1 MTIFTCVQFCFV
13 TVDSTAAVASLVC
26 VPNLRVR
33 ITPFGPVYGHRSVRL
48 ANLKHLMQRHVC
60 YPDVVFSVH
69 RNTVRHVEQ
78 VAAPVADNDASSG
91 VKRQDCGDSN
101 WAFGCVLEVVA
112 GIETAAR
119 QPKYW
124 LCAG

>member
-1 MTIFTCVQFCFV
+1 VTIFTGVVFFV

-26 VPNLRVR
+26 VPNPHIRT
-33 ITPFGPVYGHRSVRL
+33 TPIRPVYGHRNVRL
-48 ANLKHLMQRHVC
+48 ANLKHLMQRHVS
-60 YPDVVFSVH
+60 YPDVVFSVY

-91 VKRQDCGDSN
+91 IQRQDCRDSN

-119 QPKYW
+119 KS
-124 LCAG
+124 